1 MVLIGRA
8 VSYRLRRRARASI
21 GLRVDATGLS
31 VHAPLRTPLRDIEAV
46 LHRKSRW
53 VLAKLALH
61 VDAAPPPV
69 AWIDGAHLPYLGGTL
84 TLALASGPAAVRDGE
99 VLAVRL
105 PPERLTCAHAAD
117 AVRAAVTAWYRREA
131 SALFAAR
138 LAHYCAP
145 SGRPVPPLRLSN
157 ALTRWGSCSATGVI
171 RLNWRLLKAP
181 LTEIDYVVAHELAH
195 LEEMN
200 HSPRFWAALG
210 RLFPDYPGARADL
223 KRHGALYRRF

>member
-1 MVLIGRA
+1 MVLAGR
-8 VSYRLRRRARASI
+8 VVLYRLRRRARASI

-69 AWIDGAHLPYLGGTL
+69 AWVDGARLPYLGGGL
-84 TLALASGPAAVRDGE
+84 TLALASGPTAAVRRGE

-105 PPERLTCAHAAD
+105 SPHAQAPD

-181 LTEIDYVVAHELAH
+181 LAEIDYVVAHELAH

-210 RLFPDYPGARADL
+210 RLFPDYAGARVDL